1 MKSIFKAV
9 FLLLTAIY
17 LFSMTFDGVLIRQM
31 VTVLFLASSL
41 MLFIFNRTYFSQ
53 NVIFGL
59 AIILILFSV
68 SALLSPNDDW
78 KLKIYFIFS
87 GVAFLAFSYA
97 LYILDYKR
105 YFFHF
110 LLLACALIIIRLLI
124 VHDENLIFFEASRNI
139 VATFV
144 IFPVACSFLFTL
156 RNRSLLPVAI
166 ITLLM
171 CFLLKGRTALL
182 ISAVILCVALYKTFG
197 LKGMLI
203 VVLICSPFIMYVDFS
218 SLNERIADNTN
229 FSEGLKTTRSV
240 IYDEYFSNF
249 GLTDLVLGRS
259 FNGMEIINI
268 LNNNPH
274 NSFVLIH
281 SLFGLLPVLM
291 LLILFIVVTFKT
303 FLRYG
308 FICSLLFAI
317 VPIKA
322 MTDSVLF
329 FNLLDVF
336 YMFPI
341 MLLMNEKRSINSI
354 DSKNEGYK

>member
-1 MKSIFKAV
+1 MNNIFKTV

-17 LFSMTFDGVLIRQM
+17 LFSMTFDGVLIRQV
-31 VTVLFLASSL
+31 VTVLFLAFSL
-41 MLFIFNRTYFSQ
+41 LLFIFDKTYFSPGII
-53 NVIFGL
+53 VGI
-59 AIILILFSV
+59 AILIIIFSV

-78 KLKIYFIFS
+78 KLKVYFIFS

-110 LLLACALIIIRLLI
+110 FVLACTLIIIRLLI
-124 VHDENLIFFEASRNI
+124 THDENIIFFEASRNI
-139 VATFV
+139 VATFI
-144 IFPVACSFLFTL
+144 IFPVVGSFLFTL
-156 RNRSLLPVAI
+156 QNRSLLPMAI
-166 ITLLM
+166 ITVFM

-182 ISAVILCVALYKTFG
+182 ISAAILCVALYKTFG
-197 LKGMLI
+197 LKGMVI
-203 VVLICSPFIMYVDFS
+203 VILLCSPFMMFIDVG

-240 IYDEYFSNF
+240 IYNEYFSNF
-249 GLTDLVLGRS
+249 SLTDFVLGRS

-274 NSFVLIH
+274 NSFILIH
-281 SLFGLLPVLM
+281 SLFGFLPVLL
-291 LLILFIVVTFKT
+291 LLILFLFVTLKT
-303 FLRYG
+303 LVRYG
-308 FICSLLFAI
+308 AICALLFALI
-317 VPIKA
+317 PIKA
-322 MTDSVLF
+322 MTDSVIF

-341 MLLMNEKRSINSI
+341 MLLMNGKRTINSVGA
-354 DSKNEGYK
+354 KNEGY